1 MNYKY
6 KVGDWRVQF
15 SYAGRH
21 GEEFTVVRNE
31 LFSRKN
37 CSFHFQVGRQSGREI
52 RPYQTS
58 AGEDILLLRQGLR

>member
-31 LFSRKN
+31 LISKKNFSSRFRLGV
-37 CSFHFQVGRQSGREI
+37 SQVERSGLIRPALARTFSCSGR
-52 RPYQTS
+52 
-58 AGEDILLLRQGLR
+58 D